1 MSADEFSWKH
11 ILGLIAVQ
19 TDLDNGQSQWA
30 MNEIMSGQATAAH
43 IAAFVMGLRVKNET
57 VEEITGMVEAILA
70 NAERVTL
77 DYDAV
82 DIVGT
87 GGDGAHTVNV
97 STMAALTVAGLGIP
111 VLKHGNRAIS
121 SRAGTADV
129 LEALGVALNIPVD
142 DVAQCVAQ
150 AGIAFCFAPAHHPGF
165 RHAGPV
171 RKELGIPT
179 VFNVLG
185 PLCNPGQPQASLLG
199 CSDLRLAPLMA
210 HVQQERGFKSIV
222 VRADS
227 GIDEIATLGLTQI
240 WDVTTD
246 QVRHD
251 VFDPSVFDLVPASAD
266 DLRGAEAQFNATVVR
281 ELFSG
286 NQEGKFAG
294 IRDVVAVNAA
304 AALVAFD
311 ATRDSHVYGSPEI
324 TFSARLRVALAD
336 AYRSIDTGL
345 ASHALEKLVTA
356 SSELATHS

>member
-1 MSADEFSWKH
+1 MSEYTWKQ

-19 TDLDNGQSQWA
+19 TDLNDDQAKWA
-30 MNEIMSGQATAAH
+30 MNEIMSGQATPAH

-57 VEEITGMVEAILA
+57 VEEIAGMVEAILA
-70 NAERVTL
+70 NAQRVTL
-77 DYDAV
+77 DRDAV

-121 SRAGTADV
+121 SRSGTADV
-129 LEALGVALNIPVD
+129 LEALGVSLNIPTD
-142 DVAQCVAQ
+142 AVAACVEE
-150 AGIAFCFAPAHHPGF
+150 AGIAFCFAPSHHPGF

-171 RKELGIPT
+171 RKELGILT

-185 PLCNPGQPQASLLG
+185 PLCNPGQPPASLLG
-199 CSDLRLAPLMA
+199 CADLQMAPLLA
-210 HVQQERGFKSIV
+210 HVQHERGFKSIV
-222 VRADS
+222 VRADN
-227 GIDEIATLGLTQI
+227 GIDEIATQGTTQI

-246 QVRHD
+246 EVRHEI
-251 VFDPSVFDLVPASAD
+251 FDPSVFDLVPATAD
-266 DLRGAEAQFNATVVR
+266 DLRGAEAQFNADVVR
-281 ELFSG
+281 ELFGGKSD
-286 NQEGKFAG
+286 GKFAA

-311 ATRDSHVYGSPEI
+311 STRANHTYGNPEV
-324 TFSARLRVALAD
+324 TFSARLRVALPD

-345 ASHALEKLVTA
+345 AADALSALVAATA
-356 SSELATHS
+356 TLATPQ